1 RTRVRGLQVHGRDC
15 AVARAGQRAA
25 LALVGLERSQIGRGD
40 TLVGDAIWRETRYL
54 DAKLQLVPDSPWTL
68 KHWQRVR
75 LHLGTAETMARVV
88 LYGRERLEPGNS
100 ALVQFRLEGPITAR
114 AGDRFVIRFYSPVTT
129 IGGGVVLDPWAE
141 RRGRLSETAA
151 AELRALAEAR
161 GKERLRLAISASD
174 EGAAANELAVRVG
187 ESPSTIDGL
196 LRELEAEGALR
207 QVRDRWFS
215 EANLDAARRSLVDML
230 AAGHARDPGAR
241 GLSLESL
248 RSAAGRPAGLVDAA
262 LADLE
267 RRGLVRIDGSLAALA
282 EHVPQLNA
290 ARRATADTAAR
301 RIKDAGLTP
310 PTVKE
315 LAAELGVRD
324 DELLPS
330 LKFLAERGELVAV
343 TADLYLDPRAL
354 GEAKQRVRRVL
365 SGSGAASPSQL
376 RQALGVSR
384 KYLIPLLEYLDLS
397 GFTRRTPDGR
407 VLRDPS

>member
-1 RTRVRGLQVHGRDC
+1 
-15 AVARAGQRAA
+15 
-25 LALVGLERSQIGRGD
+25 VGLERSQIGRGD